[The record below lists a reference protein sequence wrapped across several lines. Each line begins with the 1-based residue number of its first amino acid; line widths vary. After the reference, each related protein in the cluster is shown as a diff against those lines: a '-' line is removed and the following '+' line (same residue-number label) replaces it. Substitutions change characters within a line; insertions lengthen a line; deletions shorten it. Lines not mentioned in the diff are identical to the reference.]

1 MLLVVGRSGRLSSK
15 ENSLMTD
22 DQSLSLL
29 RAFKKPFKDKRKH
42 LISTMLT
49 QKIFSKIKY

>member
-1 MLLVVGRSGRLSSK
+1 MLVVGRSGRLSSK

>member
-1 MLLVVGRSGRLSSK
+1 MLLAGRSGRLSSK

-22 DQSLSLL
+22 DQFLSLL